1 MIPAVFPQIPHFR
14 TSALRFVQSFC
25 LILLFLTLTACGG
38 RSPSVSLSPSGDTIK
53 KAIILQV
60 KHSQTALSQKLNAT
74 NPNLHISHVKVRQL
88 DSQYLAKL
96 PTYHLQGRYDLELE
110 LPTQTVKQSGNSFDI
125 YLQRQREGKTWRW
138 LQPEHPSAEE
148 AGESVQHWLTY
159 LIH

>member
-1 MIPAVFPQIPHFR
+1 MSFR
-14 TSALRFVQSFC
+14 VLPEMPPIFSRVSRLLC
-25 LILLFLTLTACGG
+25 LVALLFTLTACGG
-38 RSPSVSLSPSGDTIK
+38 GSPSVSLSPNSDTIK

-60 KHSQTALSQKLNAT
+60 KHSQTALSQQLNAT
-74 NPNLHISHVKVRQL
+74 NPNLRISHIKVRQL

-96 PTYHLQGRYDLELE
+96 PTYHLQGRYDLDLE

-138 LQPEHPSAEE
+138 LQPERTDAEE
-148 AGESVQHWLTY
+148 TDGTVQHWLTY